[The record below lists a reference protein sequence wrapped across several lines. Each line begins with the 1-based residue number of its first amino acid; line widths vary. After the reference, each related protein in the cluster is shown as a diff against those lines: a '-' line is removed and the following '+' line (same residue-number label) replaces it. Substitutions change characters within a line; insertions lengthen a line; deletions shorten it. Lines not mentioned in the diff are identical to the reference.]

1 MNTTLESEPSVG
13 ERSVKSTVQTKTTPK
28 PWQRQRGEPVD
39 SFRLFLVYVELG
51 DERSLRR
58 LSELDGSPCLRVI
71 ERKSRRWNWRA
82 RVEAL
87 DAMIARRAARS
98 LLRRLYRERLVL
110 MVSQIR
116 IRRTVFRYTLKAV
129 KTIGPSMN
137 YRDLRLMN
145 RSLDSMKK
153 ALIVSSLAASDLDSL
168 LSNLER
174 TARDRSPNL

>member
-13 ERSVKSTVQTKTTPK
+13 ERSVKSTVKTKTTPK
-28 PWQRQRGEPVD
+28 PWQRQRGEPVE

-87 DAMIARRAARS
+87 DARLARQAARS
-98 LLRRLYRERLVL
+98 ILRRLYRERLVL

-116 IRRTVFRYTLKAV
+116 IRRAALRYSLKVV
-129 KTIGPSMN
+129 KTIDPSVN

-145 RSLDSMKK
+145 RSLDSMKR
-153 ALIVSSLAASDLDSL
+153 ALIVSSLAASDLESFRRA
-168 LSNLER
+168 LEE
-174 TARDRSPNL
+174 TARGRSPNL